1 MPWAAA
7 AAWRGGK
14 DYDRT
19 RGCENTHDGTKYP
32 DWDGHC
38 KGDFWEGEYKGKGR
52 RTRFECAK
60 ACGPHVQYARGS
72 GGHPCAGA
80 SEIKG
85 IPINISGSDH
95 VGLRGS
101 FSNAPGAFWCR
112 FNDDANTMK
121 AASGRRENTIGGQG
135 GKSVYDQLI
144 FGNRVGGYAEDGYC
158 SNANRMGHVVHNDG
172 RTCFQMIKGKL
183 GEAAAKVKAIQY
195 CEKNRTD
202 PKCKCINVAGS
213 GFIDRCRQNP
223 NWAGCKEVLAGIK
236 DFENAGLKSATGL
249 YGNADCIVPNIC
261 SGDVYEPNTRLS
273 ACANKMAICNQIMKL
288 DNIEAFGDVKAA
300 QGCNIDFAAEQAKR
314 DKTKSMAQSAA
325 EADKRRKEEADAAA
339 AAAKKA
345 AADKAAT
352 DKAATDKAAAAKL
365 AADKAAAK
373 AKAAGASPAEV
384 QAAADKAA
392 ADVESKPVED
402 FVKPTGFGGFSTTQL
417 AIGGGG
423 AFLLCCCCLIILI
436 LATSGGGNGGG
447 NGGGSG
453 RFRR

>member
-1 MPWAAA
+1 
-7 AAWRGGK
+7 
-14 DYDRT
+14 
-19 RGCENTHDGTKYP
+19 
-32 DWDGHC
+32 
-38 KGDFWEGEYKGKGR
+38 
-52 RTRFECAK
+52 
-60 ACGPHVQYARGS
+60 
-72 GGHPCAGA
+72 
-80 SEIKG
+80 
-85 IPINISGSDH
+85 
-95 VGLRGS
+95 
-101 FSNAPGAFWCR
+101 
-112 FNDDANTMK
+112 
-121 AASGRRENTIGGQG
+121 
-135 GKSVYDQLI
+135 
-144 FGNRVGGYAEDGYC
+144 
-158 SNANRMGHVVHNDG
+158 
-172 RTCFQMIKGKL
+172 MIKGKL

-314 DKTKSMAQSAA
+314 DKAKSMAQSAA

-345 AADKAAT
+345 AA

-392 ADVESKPVED
+392 ADIESKPIED

-423 AFLLCCCCLIILI
+423 AFLLCCCLIILI

-447 NGGGSG
+447 PG